1 MTVKDVIRHQQTPF
15 DVNMNRHTSLNSL
28 FGCLGMSLGIV
39 WCLLMSVVVL
49 NCPEIPRG
57 ADCEHMGEVY
67 VCLWGLDVC

>member
-28 FGCLGMSLGIV
+28 FGCLGMSLGVV

-49 NCPEIPRG
+49 NCPEIPG
-57 ADCEHMGEVY
+57 LQVLEEVSESI
-67 VCLWGLDVC
+67 